1 MPETSFSSRFQWFHS
16 VFGYCLPLTF
26 GSAKVGATGRSRG
39 TSEPQALDVAQS
51 YCLTAGNDEGTWRA
65 SKMFLIKHV
74 HRSGNQHLKFCLEND
89 AMRLEIWS
97 VRHKGMLA
105 CPRITPSKYFKHF
118 VLQFQSTWF
127 LNQSMLTNESLGMSI
142 LKIIHVCIPR
152 CMRDMCIQK
161 ASCRSFWMWCL
172 DKTNFKRYIRSNLIL
187 SAHGPQQ
194 LRASAGLLQTSNVSL
209 LQILFWLMWQ
219 VHFRASLS
227 YDLYSFA
234 CLCSYFVTPFC

>member
-1 MPETSFSSRFQWFHS
+1 MPANH
-16 VFGYCLPLTF
+16 TF
-26 GSAKVGATGRSRG
+26 KIL
-39 TSEPQALDVAQS
+39 Q
-51 YCLTAGNDEGTWRA
+51 
-65 SKMFLIKHV
+65 
-74 HRSGNQHLKFCLEND
+74 
-89 AMRLEIWS
+89 
-97 VRHKGMLA
+97 
-105 CPRITPSKYFKHF
+105 HF
-118 VLQFQSTWF
+118 VHQFQFTWF

-142 LKIIHVCIPR
+142 LKIIHVACGQLPKTLGKEW
-152 CMRDMCIQK
+152 DMCIQK
-161 ASCRSFWMWCL
+161 VYCRSFWMWCL